1 MFDGLEKFFEAHD
14 ATIRALG
21 VLGTFLAI
29 VVSLGLGLASQRANR
44 TRIKAHAGITIV
56 AHSNLVG
63 KDMPTYLVIDVR
75 NVGILPVA
83 IPFPF
88 FHWKVPFRRTL
99 VLAVPLDSD
108 QGDPWIPQKKYP
120 VEIPARGTATFYVAD
135 ESMFRTTIRD
145 IVGSNFIDRCRSLF
159 LSAWVV
165 TSDGKTFK
173 VKLDRGVRRQIR
185 EMRAQGA
192 LSHPSCG
199 R

>member
-1 MFDGLEKFFEAHD
+1 MFDGFEEFFEAHD

-29 VVSLGLGLASQRANR
+29 VVSLGLGLVSQRANR
-44 TRIKAHAGITIV
+44 TRIKAHAGIAII
-56 AHSNLVG
+56 AHSTFVG

-75 NVGILPVA
+75 NVGILPVT

-88 FHWKVPFRRTL
+88 FHWKVPFGRTL
-99 VLAVPLDSD
+99 VLAVSFD
-108 QGDPWIPQKKYP
+108 QGEPWIPQKKYP
-120 VEIPARGTATFYVAD
+120 VEIPARSAETFYVAD

-145 IVGSNFIDRCRSLF
+145 IVGFNFIDRCRFLF
-159 LSAWVV
+159 LSAWMV
-165 TSDGKTFK
+165 TSDGRTFK
-173 VKLDRGVRRQIR
+173 VKLDPGVRRLMR
-185 EMRAQGA
+185 EMRTQGA

>member
-1 MFDGLEKFFEAHD
+1 MFNGLEKFFESYD

-29 VVSLGLGLASQRANR
+29 VVSLGFGLASQRANR
-44 TRIKAHAGITIV
+44 TKIKAHAGIAIV

-63 KDMPTYLVIDVR
+63 KDMPTCFPTYLVIDVR
-75 NVGILPVA
+75 NVGILPVE

-99 VLAVPLDSD
+99 VLAVSLDSD

-120 VEIPARGTATFYVAD
+120 VEIPARSAATFYVAD
-135 ESMFRTTIRD
+135 ENMFRTTIRD
-145 IVGSNFIDRCRSLF
+145 IVGSNFIGRCRSLF

-165 TSDGKTFK
+165 TSDGRAFK
-173 VKLDRGVRRQIR
+173 VKLDRGIRRQIR
-185 EMRAQGA
+185 EAAQG
-192 LSHPSCG
+192 SPFWD
-199 R
+199 